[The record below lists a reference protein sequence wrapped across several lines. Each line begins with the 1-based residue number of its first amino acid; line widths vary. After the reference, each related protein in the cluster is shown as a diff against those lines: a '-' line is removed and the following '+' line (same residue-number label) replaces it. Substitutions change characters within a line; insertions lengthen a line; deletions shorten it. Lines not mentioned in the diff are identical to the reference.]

1 MKRPE
6 GFDPSAP
13 AAPEPTKRPGK
24 KSAALTAPPREEL
37 SPAGVAAAER
47 RRIRKGARARRRF
60 ERGEVRRFTRRSRRR
75 RATWVTVAA
84 VVGILGAVLA
94 VAIFSPIL
102 ALREITV
109 DGTAQVDESEVRAA
123 VDGQLGV
130 PLALLDFGRIED
142 ELTEFSL
149 IRSYVTETVPPNTL
163 RIHVVERQAIATIQ
177 NDGGF
182 DQIDAAGVVMSSSPE
197 RPALP
202 LVDVGGD
209 GVESAGFRSAAAVL
223 LAMPEGVRSRVDIVT
238 ARTADDVGL
247 KLVGTAQE
255 VVWGSADDSE
265 LKATVL
271 DIMLTKR
278 PECLAL
284 PVIDVSAP
292 RTPICGPK

>member
-197 RPALP
+197 R
-202 LVDVGGD
+202 
-209 GVESAGFRSAAAVL
+209 AAVL
-223 LAMPEGVRSRVDIVT
+223 LAMPEGVRSRVDTVT

-247 KLVGTAQE
+247 KLVGTAQK
-255 VVWGSADDSE
+255 VIWGSADASE

-278 PECLAL
+278 PECLARA
-284 PVIDVSAP
+284 VIDVSAP